1 MIRFLSPVA
10 YRRQPWKNGGG
21 TTTEMVV
28 HPEGAGWDDFQW
40 RVGIADIGRSGPF
53 SVFPGIDRSIMLLH
67 CPPGSGMTLTIDGV
81 ARELPLHEFVDFP
94 GEARADGILRREPV
108 RDFNVMSR
116 RAAFAHRRDWCSL
129 APGQWLRL
137 GEGESRFVYVVAGE
151 LHLMTAVRDRKV
163 TADESLLAEGSDSLN
178 LRAGNAGAQLVWA
191 TFTAVPPAET
201 AA

>member
-1 MIRFLSPVA
+1 MIRFLSPIA

-21 TTTEMVV
+21 TTTEIVV

-40 RVGIADIGRSGPF
+40 RVGIAEIGQSGPF
-53 SVFPGIDRSIMLLH
+53 SVFPGIDRSIMLLD
-67 CPPGSGMTLTIDGV
+67 CPPGSGMTLTVDG
-81 ARELPLHEFVDFP
+81 APRALPLHEFVDFP
-94 GEARADGILRREPV
+94 GEARADGRLHGVPV

-116 RAAFAHRRDWCSL
+116 RAVFSHRRDWCSL

-137 GEGESRFVYVVAGE
+137 GEGATRFVHVVAGE
-151 LHLMTAVRDRKV
+151 ADLVTAVRDRKV
-163 TADESLLAEGSDSLN
+163 AADESLLADGGDPLS

-191 TFTAVPPAET
+191 IFSTVPAAET